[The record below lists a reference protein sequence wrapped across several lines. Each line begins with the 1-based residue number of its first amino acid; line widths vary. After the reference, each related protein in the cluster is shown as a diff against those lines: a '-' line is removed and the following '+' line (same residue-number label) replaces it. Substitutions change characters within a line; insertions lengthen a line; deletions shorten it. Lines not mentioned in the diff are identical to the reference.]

1 MRHRVGIKSKIP
13 TAIFLAA
20 LLAVGLGA
28 GIAQAQ
34 SSGNGG
40 QPAAATA
47 PAAME
52 ASGPQEQEA
61 TAPRKGADQEPED
74 EKQQYRVSGTTR
86 YLARVLH
93 ISPEFAA
100 GLFEWLN
107 VGVLIVAVVWVV
119 ARFLPKA
126 FRNREARIQRQ
137 LEEARQSTEE
147 SRRRLNEIEERLSRL
162 DDEIIRL
169 HGQSE
174 RDLQGEEE
182 RFRALMDSEKDKIID
197 SAEQEI
203 TAAGAQARREL
214 KQLAAELAVGQAER
228 KLQMTDDM
236 DGKIIGRF
244 AQTLGDKN

>member
-1 MRHRVGIKSKIP
+1 MRHWICVKSKIQ

-34 SSGNGG
+34 SSGSGG
-40 QPAAATA
+40 QPAAA
-47 PAAME
+47 AAMD

-61 TAPRKGADQEPED
+61 TAEPRKGADQEPED

-107 VGVLIVAVVWVV
+107 VGALIVAVVWVV
-119 ARFLPKA
+119 ARFLPKS
-126 FRNREARIQRQ
+126 FRNRDARIQRQ
-137 LEEARQSTEE
+137 LEEARNSTEE
-147 SRRRLNEIEERLSRL
+147 SRRRLSEIEERLSRL

-169 HGQSE
+169 HGESE

-182 RFRALMDSEKDKIID
+182 RFRVLMDSEKDKIID

-228 KLQMTDDM
+228 KLEMTDDM

>member
-1 MRHRVGIKSKIP
+1 M
-13 TAIFLAA
+13 
-20 LLAVGLGA
+20 
-28 GIAQAQ
+28 
-34 SSGNGG
+34 
-40 QPAAATA
+40 
-47 PAAME
+47 
-52 ASGPQEQEA
+52 
-61 TAPRKGADQEPED
+61 
-74 EKQQYRVSGTTR
+74 
-86 YLARVLH
+86 LH

-107 VGVLIVAVVWVV
+107 VGVLIAAVVWVV